1 MPRRASSGRSRETEE
16 VVADIGSSARKTTS
30 LIACNYLCRM
40 KAIWSRQALAVFL
53 TAAVFYM
60 INFAVSE
67 GFNGGADS
75 ITHYQISKYSWEH
88 DYLLIDQWGKP
99 VFTILF
105 SPIAQLGFKA
115 VVLANIALVF
125 LGAFWAMGIA
135 SDLRM
140 KRPWLVALVVLWLP
154 VVAGN
159 SIAALT
165 EMICS
170 LFLIYYLRMA
180 LKERFIL
187 GGIVLGFMPFARS
200 EGFVILALVLLFYA
214 FTARWRY
221 MPWLLVGSLVFNTL
235 GYFITDKALW
245 IFQSN
250 PYVNTTFDMYGHGTF
265 YHFFQ
270 YAVPLFGIAFVLW
283 LLQTVREVP
292 MALQIWK
299 SRNWSLHDQ
308 VWVWLIAGSA
318 WGYFLAHTVLWW
330 QGMWASLGLGR
341 VMFVIAVPIALM
353 SVKGLEWLLDRLTG
367 MTQRAV
373 LATVIVLV
381 IAGPFVVRMFSFQE
395 IMIFPALGEEEKQN
409 ARAAEYLQANCNPN
423 ETKFFTAHPYLNLL
437 LDVDPFNTDKI
448 ENLDRVSNA
457 VPGDVIVWDGHFGP
471 NEMKLPKD
479 QLEADSSLKLL
490 QVIQPETLFYTLNN
504 YLYEIRIYRKQ

>member
-1 MPRRASSGRSRETEE
+1 MKSIATRS
-16 VVADIGSSARKTTS
+16 
-30 LIACNYLCRM
+30 LL
-40 KAIWSRQALAVFL
+40 LVFL
-53 TAAVFYM
+53 TAAVFYV
-60 INFAVSE
+60 INFLMSP

-75 ITHYQISKYSWEH
+75 ITHYQISKYSWQH

-105 SPIAQLGFKA
+105 SPIAQFGFRA
-115 VVLANIALVF
+115 VVLANIVLIF
-125 LGAFWAMGIA
+125 LGAFWAFGIA
-135 SDLRM
+135 RDLQL
-140 KRPWLVALVVLWLP
+140 KRPWLVALIALWLP

-159 SIAALT
+159 GISALT

-170 LFLIYYLRMA
+170 LFLIYYIRMA
-180 LKERFIL
+180 LRERFIL
-187 GGIVLGFMPFARS
+187 ASVVLGFMPFARS
-200 EGFVILALVLLFYA
+200 EGFVIVALVMLFYA

-221 MPWLLVGSLVFNTL
+221 MPWLLAGSVAFNML

-270 YAVPLFGIAFVLW
+270 YAVPLFGISYLLW
-283 LLQTVREVP
+283 LIQTVREVP
-292 MALQIWK
+292 LALQIWK
-299 SRNWSLHDQ
+299 SRSWSLQDQ
-308 VWVWLIAGSA
+308 VWIWLIAGSA

-353 SVKGLEWLLDRLTG
+353 AGKATEWLLERFSGAARSITLS
-367 MTQRAV
+367 MV
-373 LATVIVLV
+373 VFLV
-381 IAGPFVVRMFSFQE
+381 IAGPFVVRLFSFQE

-409 ARAAEYLQANCNPN
+409 AIAAEFLQSNFNVQ

-437 LDVDPFNTDKI
+437 LDVDPFDTAKI
-448 ENLDRVSNA
+448 ENLDKVENA
-457 VPGDVIVWDGHFGP
+457 VEGDVIVWDGHFGP
-471 NEMKLPKD
+471 NEMKLPKER
-479 QLEADSSLKLL
+479 LESDSSLQLL
-490 QVIQPETLFYTLNN
+490 HVIEPETLFYTLNN
-504 YLYEIRIYRKQ
+504 YLYEIRIYRKH

>member
-1 MPRRASSGRSRETEE
+1 MT
-16 VVADIGSSARKTTS
+16 
-30 LIACNYLCRM
+30 CNYLCCM
-40 KAIWSRQALAVFL
+40 KPTATRPAILVFL
-53 TAAVFYM
+53 TATVFYLT
-60 INFAVSE
+60 NFWISE

-75 ITHYQISKYSWEH
+75 ITHYQISKYSWVH
-88 DYLLIDQWGKP
+88 DYLLMDQWGKP

-105 SPIAQLGFKA
+105 SPIAQFGFST
-115 VVLANIALVF
+115 VVLANIGLIF
-125 LGAFWAMGIA
+125 LGAYWAYGIA
-135 SDLRM
+135 RDLQL
-140 KRPWLVALVVLWLP
+140 KRPWLVALITLWLP

-159 SIAALT
+159 GISALT

-170 LFLIYYLRMA
+170 LFLIFYIRMA
-180 LKERFIL
+180 LKERFVL
-187 GGIVLGFMPFARS
+187 ASIVLGFMPFARS
-200 EGFVILALVLLFYA
+200 EGFVIVALVILFYA

-221 MPWLLVGSLVFNTL
+221 MPWLLAGSVAFNTL

-270 YAVPLFGIAFVLW
+270 YAVPLFGIAYVFW
-283 LLQTVREVP
+283 LIQTVREVP
-292 MALQIWK
+292 LALKIWN

-308 VWVWLIAGSA
+308 VWIWLITGSA

-353 SVKGLEWLLDRLTG
+353 SVKAVEWLLERMGAVAGRLALTSI
-367 MTQRAV
+367 V
-373 LATVIVLV
+373 LLV
-381 IAGPFVVRMFSFQE
+381 IAGPGVVRLFSFQE
-395 IMIFPALGEEEKQN
+395 IMILPALGEEEKQN
-409 ARAAEYLQANCNPN
+409 AIAADYLQSNFKVA

-437 LDVDPFNTDKI
+437 LDVDPFDTRKI
-448 ENLDRVSNA
+448 ENLDKVANA

-471 NEMKLPKD
+471 NEMKLPKA

-490 QVIQPETLFYTLNN
+490 HVIEPETLFYTLNN
-504 YLYEIRIYRKQ
+504 YLYEIRIYQKK